1 MVPQQLHRRRLTL
14 TTASRASRIGR
25 LAGRWTR
32 RRGVAESMARAVA
45 PPDVR
50 PSVQHLH
57 HSIAKPDSPTGSPAG
72 RWPRR
77 PGVAPMLE
85 KAAPYRMAAV
95 LAAVDPPAD
104 VVAVPE
110 DARLQRRH
118 D

>member
-1 MVPQQLHRRRLTL
+1 M
-14 TTASRASRIGR
+14 G
-25 LAGRWTR
+25 WTR

-77 PGVAPMLE
+77 PRVAPMLE

-95 LAAVDPPAD
+95 LDAAQQEFSGHAGALAHACHLPVLLAAC
-104 VVAVPE
+104 VKKRSSV
-110 DARLQRRH
+110 
-118 D
+118 

>member
-1 MVPQQLHRRRLTL
+1 MG
-14 TTASRASRIGR
+14 TASRASRTGR
-25 LAGRWTR
+25 LAGQWTR

-72 RWPRR
+72 RWLRR

-95 LAAVDPPAD
+95 LDAGQQDFSGHAGALAHACHLRVLLAACVKKRSS
-104 VVAVPE
+104 V
-110 DARLQRRH
+110 
-118 D
+118 